1 MYEALSSGSSR
12 YSVYLPYWYKST
24 QCTCFTGTKVQRL
37 THWKPQHNEE
47 YLSPAILEKY
57 LLYWYKSTHTDT
69 LWTLQHN
76 EEYLSP
82 AILGKCLLYWYKST
96 HTDALWTLQHN
107 EEYLSKDIL
116 EKLRQVEIED
126 GPVEASLKV
135 SLREAVQRTLDI
147 WY

>member
-1 MYEALSSGSSR
+1 
-12 YSVYLPYWYKST
+12 
-24 QCTCFTGTKVQRL
+24 
-37 THWKPQHNEE
+37 
-47 YLSPAILEKY
+47 
-57 LLYWYKSTHTDT
+57 
-69 LWTLQHN
+69 
-76 EEYLSP
+76 
-82 AILGKCLLYWYKST
+82 LLYWYKST

>member
-1 MYEALSSGSSR
+1 MEAPESSR
-12 YSVYLPYWYKST
+12 NSVYLPCWYNKSA
-24 QCTCFTGTKVQRL
+24 QCTCFTGTKVQIL

-57 LLYWYKSTHTDT
+57 LLCTNTDA
-69 LWTLQHN
+69 LWKLQHN

-82 AILGKCLLYWYKST
+82 AIL
-96 HTDALWTLQHN
+96 
-107 EEYLSKDIL
+107 
-116 EKLRQVEIED
+116 EKLRQVESEE
-126 GPVEASLKV
+126 GSVEASLKV